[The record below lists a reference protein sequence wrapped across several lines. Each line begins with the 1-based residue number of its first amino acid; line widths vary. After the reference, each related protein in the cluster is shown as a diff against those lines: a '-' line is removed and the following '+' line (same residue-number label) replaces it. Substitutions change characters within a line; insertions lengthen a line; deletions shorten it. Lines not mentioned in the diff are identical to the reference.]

1 MSNQSS
7 SDLFNNFEIPAFDAG
22 TTVPAQTLPKEVTT
36 TTNDLM
42 PMYIGAGVAVF
53 VLIVIVSMLLKKKKN
68 ITYVQEIEQEQLKEE
83 TKRPQAVEIRTK
95 KETSNF
101 ATPMNLNQ
109 CIRLFLENT
118 RTK

>member
-53 VLIVIVSMLLKKKKN
+53 VLIVIVFDSPGYILILVVDTPKPPAANTLKGIKIIVNNKIIKYFFF
-68 ITYVQEIEQEQLKEE
+68 ISFPPL
-83 TKRPQAVEIRTK
+83 
-95 KETSNF
+95 SF
-101 ATPMNLNQ
+101 S
-109 CIRLFLENT
+109 
-118 RTK
+118 